1 MIITF
6 DTQVEEIVEKYPEAV
21 SYFIQNGISCI
32 SCVGPFPT
40 TLGKLL
46 TMKKVE
52 DIDEFIKGLNEFIS
66 KTKK

>member
-1 MIITF
+1 MIITS
-6 DTQVEEIVEKYPEAV
+6 DTQIEEIVEKYPEAV
-21 SYFIQNGISCI
+21 SYFIQNGIDCL

-52 DIDEFIKGLNEFIS
+52 DIDGFIKGLNEFIN
-66 KTKK
+66 KNKK

>member
-1 MIITF
+1 MTITAE
-6 DTQVEEIVEKYPEAV
+6 TQVEDIIEQYPEAV
-21 SYFIQNGISCI
+21 SYFIQNGINCI

-52 DIDEFIKGLNEFIS
+52 DIDGFIKGLNEFIS
-66 KTKK
+66 KNKK